1 MAGGNDTKLGT
12 LRGDVTAEEAIA
24 EYLRHQV
31 RAVVRSA
38 DRALVDDE
46 IGDVIAH
53 TDEHGEYYGG
63 DVITY
68 LGY

>member
-1 MAGGNDTKLGT
+1 M
-12 LRGDVTAEEAIA
+12 TAEEAIA